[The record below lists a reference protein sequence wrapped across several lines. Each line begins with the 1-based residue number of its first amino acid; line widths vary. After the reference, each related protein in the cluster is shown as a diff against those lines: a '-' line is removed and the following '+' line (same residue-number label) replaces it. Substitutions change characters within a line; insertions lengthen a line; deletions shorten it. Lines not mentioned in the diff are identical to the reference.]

1 MEYKDELLKLAFE
14 AMENA
19 YVPYSHYKV
28 GACVLC
34 KDGKTF
40 KGVNIENA
48 SYGATNCGERTA
60 IFTAYANGYRKDD
73 IKAIAI
79 VSNGKRIGTP
89 CGICRQVLSEL
100 MPKDAPIILSNG
112 KDEMIT
118 NIAELLPYDF
128 GEDDLK

>member
-14 AMENA
+14 AMDNA

-100 MPKDAPIILSNG
+100 MPKDALIILSNG

-128 GEDDLK
+128 GEEDLK